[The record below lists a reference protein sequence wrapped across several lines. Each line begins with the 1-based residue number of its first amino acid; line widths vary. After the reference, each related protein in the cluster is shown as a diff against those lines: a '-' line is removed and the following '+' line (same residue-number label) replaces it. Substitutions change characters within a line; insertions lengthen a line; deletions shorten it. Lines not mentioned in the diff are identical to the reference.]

1 MYVEKSNDWRNKKTL
16 KQCKRCNSEFIGKY
30 NSTSCID
37 CKKEIKNKCTKKF
50 KETKPEY
57 FKNYWASQKGKKVRK
72 RQQLSVYG
80 LTLFCFDNLLK
91 KQGGACAICGKIS
104 GWKANGGNLVVDHCH
119 KSKNVRGLLCPSCN
133 RGLGQFEDNPD
144 FLKKAVWYVN
154 REIERRKNLQTATSI
169 KTGSRKS

>member
-1 MYVEKSNDWRNKKTL
+1 MYAEKSNAWRSKETL
-16 KQCKRCNSEFIGKY
+16 RHCKRCNCEFVGKY
-30 NSTSCID
+30 NSSSCVD
-37 CKKEIKNKCTKKF
+37 CKKAVKQKCFSAFKQANPNYF
-50 KETKPEY
+50 KEYDKTTKGR
-57 FKNYWASQKGKKVRK
+57 QIRK
-72 RQQLSVYG
+72 RQQLSTYG

-91 KQGGACAICGKIS
+91 KQGGACAICGKSS

-154 REIERRKNLQTATSI
+154 REIERRQKNQQT
-169 KTGSRKS
+169 